1 MVMMMMVQYH
11 HHHMILILIL
21 IIILHCEFNCEML
34 TTCVRHL
41 VQYRLRHPFS
51 IWPLACPSH
60 ILIIMTTKSLMLLV
74 NNNIVYIVTELLC
87 SVDLFSVQCIHSRH
101 NFSGLSDDDHDILIP
116 IIIWWLTSSL
126 MFHFLFSF
134 CLLLQVD
141 LVAIISSFV
150 ILIAGAPSLPNNLP
164 LVLTALLRV
173 LQICRMFRQETLQ
186 IPTHWRKV
194 KMLQDRQT
202 WGDMADGC
210 PSGSL
215 PLEGFF
221 YSKL

>member
-1 MVMMMMVQYH
+1 MKLKKMFWH
-11 HHHMILILIL
+11 RGFLG
-21 IIILHCEFNCEML
+21 
-34 TTCVRHL
+34 
-41 VQYRLRHPFS
+41 RLRFLRSSFVALVSSFLPFFNLASPLSLIELGFSHP
-51 IWPLACPSH
+51 
-60 ILIIMTTKSLMLLV
+60 
-74 NNNIVYIVTELLC
+74 Y
-87 SVDLFSVQCIHSRH
+87 
-101 NFSGLSDDDHDILIP
+101 
-116 IIIWWLTSSL
+116 
-126 MFHFLFSF
+126 HFWFDLFSF

-141 LVAIISSFV
+141 LVAIVSSFV
-150 ILIAGAPSLPNNLP
+150 ILIAGAPSLPNSLP

-173 LQICRMFRQETLQ
+173 LQICRMFRQEILQ

-215 PLEGFF
+215 PLEGVF